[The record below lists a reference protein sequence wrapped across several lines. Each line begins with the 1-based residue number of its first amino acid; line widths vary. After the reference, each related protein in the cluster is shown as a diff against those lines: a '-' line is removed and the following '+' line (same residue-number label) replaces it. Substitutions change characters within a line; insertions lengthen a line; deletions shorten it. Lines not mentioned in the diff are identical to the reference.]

1 MKRYAIALLMFVAA
15 IAVGCSQSGPGPSAY
30 KRGLTQLREG
40 DPKAASETFTKLDKD
55 SPDSYW
61 GKMGLAAYQE
71 CEGYDIDAAH
81 TYQKVLQD
89 TADYIP
95 ALTAMTRLALKQDR
109 PQVAWATADRAF
121 KLDAF
126 DPQAAS
132 TYAMVMLASGK
143 NDDALS
149 AIKNAL
155 DHHSGNPNLLL
166 AQAEYYFNK
175 GFPDSVRISC
185 HKALDSKTTDSLLL
199 SVAGIY
205 ARLGLADSSAAFYH
219 QAVEKGAKN
228 YYIKAGAADG
238 FSEIGYFDD
247 ARRMID
253 DLAQSKSPSYRK
265 FRAAKT
271 MYEKMGKPFSAF
283 MFYIDSYR
291 LFANVPTAL
300 VDLAHLRIKLRQDE
314 IASAHYDQA
323 MSLANTQKYSNN
335 DMIAFEMDRAE
346 KEFNAGNGVSASAL
360 IKEILDDPPEDYRAM
375 RVVTLYYGFM
385 ADEANAAT
393 MLNGFEKFAKD
404 NAMTQLDAA
413 DIFRRLDSLDR
424 AKGHYDEVLKTNKFQ
439 YGAILGMLDIFDR
452 MKGPEKALAFLN
464 SQNPSIS
471 LYRPVA
477 LKKFNYLMA
486 LNRYSD
492 ALSFAQTLIDDGPGA
507 TERYR
512 LAAKAAKADGKPD
525 IVKATYDKELANNPN
540 NPEAHADVA
549 QYYLAENKT
558 AEANK
563 AVADA
568 LALDS
573 MNIKAR
579 LVKADLFENQN
590 MPDSSKAIYEA
601 LLKYNEF
608 VPEALYKLAMMDL
621 TQGQNFQQV
630 QNYAIRAVEIEP
642 RNPIYLELLGRA
654 QNAMK
659 DFGGAISSFDRALK
673 ASPDNAEL
681 YYYAGMN
688 YIDARKNSKARE
700 YLTKAVRLGLNDDL
714 SESAKNAIKL
724 L

>member
-1 MKRYAIALLMFVAA
+1 MKRYTIALVTFLGV
-15 IAVGCSQSGPGPSAY
+15 IVVGCSQSGPGPSAY
-30 KRGLTQLREG
+30 KKGLAQLRAG
-40 DPKAASETFTKLDKD
+40 DPKAASGTFTKLEKD
-55 SPDSYW
+55 SPDSFW

-81 TYQKVLQD
+81 TYQTILKD

-95 ALTAMTRLALKQDR
+95 ALTAFSRLALKQDR

-126 DPQAAS
+126 DPGAAS
-132 TYAMVMLASGK
+132 TYALVMLASGK

-149 AIKNAL
+149 AINNAL
-155 DHHSGNPNLLL
+155 DHNSGNPDLLMM
-166 AQAEYYFNK
+166 QAEYYLNK
-175 GFPDSVRISC
+175 GFPDSARVFC
-185 HKALDSKTTDSLLL
+185 HKALDSKTSDSLLL
-199 SVAGIY
+199 SVGGLY
-205 ARLGLADSSAAFYH
+205 ARLGLADSSAAFYR
-219 QAVEKGAKN
+219 QAVEKGNKN

-253 DLAQSKSPSYRK
+253 DLAGFKSPSYRK
-265 FRAAKT
+265 FRAAKM
-271 MYEKMGKPFSAF
+271 MYEEMGKPFSAF

-291 LFANVPTAL
+291 LFAGVPTAL

-323 MSLANTQKYSNN
+323 MALASSQKYSNI
-335 DMIAFEMDRAE
+335 DMVAFDMDRAE
-346 KEFNAGNGVSASAL
+346 QEFNAGNGVSASAL

-375 RVVTLYYGFM
+375 RVATLYYGFM

-393 MLNGFEKFAKD
+393 MLNGFEKFASD
-404 NAMTQLDAA
+404 NAVAQLDAA

-424 AKGHYDEVLKTNKFQ
+424 AKGHYETVLETDKFQ
-439 YGAILGMLDIFDR
+439 YGAIMGMLDIFDR
-452 MKGPEKALAFLN
+452 MKSPEKALQFL
-464 SQNPSIS
+464 SGQNPAIS

-486 LNRYSD
+486 LGRYDD
-492 ALSFAQTLIDDGPGA
+492 ALAFAQTLIDDGPGA

-512 LAAKAAKADGKPD
+512 FAAKAAKANGKPD
-525 IVKATYDKELANNPN
+525 VVKEIFDKELANNPD

-549 QYYLAENKT
+549 EYYSTENK
-558 AEANK
+558 ADDAKK
-563 AVADA
+563 AAADA

-573 MNIKAR
+573 MNVKAQ
-579 LVKADLFENQN
+579 LVKAGLFESEN
-590 MPDSSKAIYEA
+590 MPDSSTAIYRR

-608 VPEALYKLAMMDL
+608 VSEALYKLAL
-621 TQGQNFQQV
+621 INLSKGENLQQA
-630 QNYAIRAVEIEP
+630 QNYAIRAVEVQP
-642 RNPIYLELLGRA
+642 KNPVYLGLLGRA

-659 DFGGAISSFDRALK
+659 DYGGATASFDRALQ

-688 YIDARKNSKARE
+688 YINAKKKDQARK
-700 YLTKAVRLGLNDDL
+700 YLTKAIDLGLNDDL
-714 SESAKNAIKL
+714 SKSATSAIKL